1 MILQKIICLVN
12 DPSFTETDKKLKQA
26 LFNEND
32 ELYILLKN
40 YCILYKNNT
49 GDILLE
55 EIPAKIQNLYQT
67 DSKIKNFFDN
77 C

>member
-12 DPSFTETDKKLKQA
+12 DPSFMETDKKLKQA

-49 GDILLE
+49 GDILSE
-55 EIPAKIQNLYQT
+55 EIPVKIKNLYQT